1 MRWKRKFYGLP
12 RLRWWLTWESATSSL
27 VGSNLNPEE
36 GTDMNDKKPTVK
48 DSSVSMDP
56 AIPGTKP
63 LEVEELGL
71 ELAAPV
77 VEVAAPA
84 PAADP
89 ICSYEDLGK
98 AVAQALVS
106 GGNLVEGKVSIL
118 PAADGIVEVLLHLP
132 NLKPATQGVF
142 RLV

>member
-1 MRWKRKFYGLP
+1 
-12 RLRWWLTWESATSSL
+12 
-27 VGSNLNPEE
+27 
-36 GTDMNDKKPTVK
+36 MNGKKSTVK

-63 LEVEELGL
+63 LEVEELDL

-77 VEVAAPA
+77 VEVAAPAPA

-118 PAADGIVEVLLHLP
+118 PAADGVVEVLLHLP